1 MISGGRFT
9 RLVIIFVAV
18 IGLIG
23 LLYPPQA
30 NAESLSQLLQRQ
42 ADLRRQ
48 ADESKKKLEKTKGV
62 VNDLTGI
69 VGGLDED
76 ITETQTNITNTEAQI
91 AVTEEVISELA
102 VDIDQTQTEL
112 DALQLKLRNAYISLY
127 ELSQASP
134 LDTILASS
142 SLNEMVSQ
150 TQYIQSLQTE
160 LQGNIDKTNVA
171 KSELESKQNE
181 SVAQKTGLV
190 SLKQDLT
197 KSKNALNSRRSQKT
211 YLLTQTQGQQ
221 AQYEA
226 LLKQISQEATQIADE
241 IYRKRQELGGN
252 GSGTGGYAYANST
265 PDTPDRWSFLTR
277 ECTSYAAW
285 KWNSVYGVPWYRNP
299 LPEGISNGHAK
310 YWPAMA
316 RDRGIPTGSTPSV
329 GAFVVWGAGSYNST
343 YIDGRYGHVAIVEQ
357 VYSPTDIE
365 ISEYNWFRF
374 AYSYRRINP
383 NTFGTPIYISF
394 P

>member
-1 MISGGRFT
+1 MIGGRFT

-160 LQGNIDKTNVA
+160 LQGNIDKTNAA
-171 KSELESKQNE
+171 KTELESKQNE

-197 KSKNALNSRRSQKT
+197 KSKNSLNSRRTQKN
-211 YLLTQTQGQQ
+211 YLLLQTQGEQ

-226 LLKQISQEATQIADE
+226 LLKKLQNEQESISQA
-241 IYRKRQELGGN
+241 IYDARRTSGN
-252 GSGTGGYAYANST
+252 GQLLIGGTGGYPWANEPDAYAVD
-265 PDTPDRWSFLTR
+265 PWLYYKRQ
-277 ECTSYAAW
+277 CTSFAAW
-285 KWNSVYGVPWYRNP
+285 KFQAEFGLVFYNTRPGQGSAWNWPALARDQGYQTSSTPQANSV
-299 LPEGISNGHAK
+299 IS
-310 YWPAMA
+310 
-316 RDRGIPTGSTPSV
+316 IPTGP
-329 GAFVVWGAGSYNST
+329 N
-343 YIDGRYGHVAIVEQ
+343 RPYGHAAWVNRVNSDGTI
-357 VYSPTDIE
+357 DIE
-365 ISEYNWFRF
+365 EYNWSVSRS
-374 AYSYRRINP
+374 YSERLRVNP
-383 NTFGTPIYISF
+383 ALYGNVTYIF